1 MRRKKSN
8 WKASYFGG
16 AFSVCLAAHV
26 KDCYDKRNYFGGV
39 LMKRENFIQLDGI
52 AIAELIKNKE
62 VTKEEVLDASFAQLE
77 KVNGRLNAV
86 TYIRKEQAYEESK
99 KENAGVFAGVP
110 IALKDISQTIA
121 GEPSTGGAYLM
132 KDALAQQTA
141 NFTKTL
147 LASGVVSIGNSATPE
162 FALKN
167 ITESKLHG
175 PTRNPWN
182 ENHAPGG
189 SSGGAAALVASGVV
203 PIAGASDGGGSI
215 RIPASFSGLVGLK
228 PTRGRT
234 PVGPGAGRNW
244 QGAAI
249 DFVLTKSVRD
259 SARMLDQLQVV
270 QQQAAFQTPLYTGSY
285 EETAK
290 IPFSKRFKVGFTTES
305 PVGTPVS
312 EDAKQ
317 AVLKVVKWLEEQ
329 GHHVEEVDNGV
340 DGKRLMRNYFLMNS
354 GEMASL
360 MAQIEGMMGRKIT
373 EQDVEVETWLLNYAG
388 QHVSAAEFSNSLA
401 SWDVAAAQMAEFHET
416 YDFYI
421 TPSAAFGA
429 PKIGE
434 LTHSA
439 EREAQ
444 LIEQIKGLNPS
455 KQQEL
460 IYDMFLP
467 SLTYTPF
474 TQLANLTGQP
484 AISVPVHMT
493 KEDLPIGV
501 QFMAPK
507 GSDETLLQ
515 IAHQL
520 EQSDLWVGMKGN
532 PYFG

>member
-1 MRRKKSN
+1 MLN
-8 WKASYFGG
+8 
-16 AFSVCLAAHV
+16 
-26 KDCYDKRNYFGGV
+26 
-39 LMKRENFIQLDGI
+39 REAYIQLDGV
-52 AIAELIKNKE
+52 ALAKLIDEKE
-62 VTKEEVLDASFAQLE
+62 VSVEEALDASFQQLE
-77 KVNGRLNAV
+77 KVNQELNAV
-86 TYIRKEQAYEESK
+86 TYTRKDRVYEEAK
-99 KENAGVFAGVP
+99 QLQHGPFKGVP
-110 IALKDISQTIA
+110 TVLKDISQTIES
-121 GEPSTGGAYLM
+121 EPSTGGARLM
-132 KDALAQQTA
+132 KEMRAPVTA
-141 NFTKTL
+141 NFTKQL
-147 LASGVVSIGNSATPE
+147 LRSGVLSIGNSTTPE

-175 PTRNPWN
+175 PTRNAWHHD
-182 ENHAPGG
+182 HAPGG

-234 PVGPGAGRNW
+234 PVGPGVGRNW

-249 DFVLTKSVRD
+249 DFVLTRSVRD

-270 QQQAAFQTPLYTGSY
+270 QQAAAFQTPLFSGSY
-285 EETAK
+285 EETANKDFEKPLK
-290 IPFSKRFKVGFTTES
+290 IGFTTTS

-317 AVLKVVKWLEEQ
+317 AVLKVVKWLEEK
-329 GHHVEEVDNGV
+329 GHQVEEVDNGV
-340 DGKRLMRNYFLMNS
+340 DGKQLMRNYFLMNS
-354 GEMASL
+354 GEMATL
-360 MAQIEGMMGRKIT
+360 MQQIEAGIGRKVTSNDI
-373 EQDVEVETWLLNYAG
+373 EVETWLLNVAG
-388 QHVSAAEFSNSLA
+388 QHVSAAEFSSSLA
-401 SWDVAAAQMAEFHET
+401 SWDVAAEQMANFHEI
-416 YDFYI
+416 YDFYV
-421 TPSAAFGA
+421 TPAAAFGA

-434 LTHSA
+434 LTHSDEKA
-439 EREAQ
+439 RQ
-444 LIEQIKGLNPS
+444 LIEEVEKLTPAG
-455 KQQEL
+455 QQEL

-484 AISVPVHMT
+484 AISVPVHLT
-493 KEDLPIGV
+493 TDNLPLGV

-532 PYFG
+532 PYFN

>member
-1 MRRKKSN
+1 
-8 WKASYFGG
+8 
-16 AFSVCLAAHV
+16 
-26 KDCYDKRNYFGGV
+26 
-39 LMKRENFIQLDGI
+39 MKREEYIQLDGTELS
-52 AIAELIKNKE
+52 ALIKGKE
-62 VTKEEVLDASFAQLE
+62 VTPKEVLDASFEQLE
-77 KVNGRLNAV
+77 KVNGNLNAV
-86 TYIRKEQAYEESK
+86 TYIRKEKAYAES
-99 KENAGVFAGVP
+99 EHATSGVFTGVP
-110 IALKDISQTIA
+110 TALKDISQTIK
-121 GEPSTGGAYLM
+121 GEPSTGGARLM
-132 KDALAQQTA
+132 KDALAQETA
-141 NFTKTL
+141 YFTEKFL
-147 LASGVVSIGNSATPE
+147 SSGVISIGNSSTPE

-175 PTRNPWN
+175 PTRNAWN
-182 ENHAPGG
+182 KNHAPGG

-259 SARMLDQLQVV
+259 SARMLDQLQVIE
-270 QQQAAFQTPLYTGSY
+270 QHAAFQTPLFAGSY
-285 EETAK
+285 EETIKESFHQPLK
-290 IPFSKRFKVGFTTES
+290 IGFTTTS

-312 EDAKQ
+312 EAAKN

-340 DGKRLMRNYFLMNS
+340 DGKLLMRNYFLMNS
-354 GEMASL
+354 GEMAAL
-360 MAQIEGMMGRKIT
+360 IGKIEGMMGRKLT
-373 EQDVEVETWLLNYAG
+373 DKDVEVETWLLHLAG
-388 QHVSAAEFSNSLA
+388 KNVSAAEFSNSLS
-401 SWDVAAAQMAEFHET
+401 SWDVAAEQMAKFHQT
-416 YDFYI
+416 YDFYV

-434 LTHSA
+434 LTHSDA
-439 EREAQ
+439 KENE
-444 LIEQIKGLNPS
+444 LIEQMHALDVS

-493 KEDLPIGV
+493 DDQLPLGV
-501 QFMAPK
+501 QFMATK
-507 GSDETLLQ
+507 GSDERLLQ
-515 IAHQL
+515 IANQL
-520 EQSDLWVGMKGN
+520 EQSDLWVGMTGN